1 MRLAHGAAE
10 SGNIHSAGLEELSIR
25 NFYSHRWFLL
35 LSGQEHWR
43 TRKNF
48 TVPVIAEHPMLAL
61 PSQAKIDSC

>member
-1 MRLAHGAAE
+1 MRLVHGAAE
-10 SGNIHSAGLEELSIR
+10 SGNIHFAGLEELSIR
-25 NFYSHRWFLL
+25 ISTAIAWFLL

>member
-1 MRLAHGAAE
+1 MRLVHGAAE

-25 NFYSHRWFLL
+25 ISTAIWFLL
-35 LSGQEHWR
+35 LSGQEQWR